1 MKKNLLL
8 LLASLLLAAP
18 VLACP
23 LCAKQQPKGF
33 ANITHGVGPGGWFDY
48 AMLYGSIAIVV
59 LVFAVFFWLLVRPD
73 SARNRARRQQI
84 SFS

>member
-8 LLASLLLAAP
+8 LLVGLLLTWPA
-18 VLACP
+18 LACP
-23 LCAKQQPKGF
+23 VCEKQQPKGF

-48 AMLYGSIAIVV
+48 AMLYGSIAVVV
-59 LVFAVFFWLLVRPD
+59 LVFAGFFWLLLRPD
-73 SARNRARRQQI
+73 SARNRARRQQL

>member
-1 MKKNLLL
+1 MKKNLLWLLVGL
-8 LLASLLLAAP
+8 LLTGP

-48 AMLYGSIAIVV
+48 AMLYGSIAVVV
-59 LVFAVFFWLLVRPD
+59 LVFAGFFWLLMRPD
-73 SARNRARRQQI
+73 NARSRARRQQV

>member
-8 LLASLLLAAP
+8 LLLGLLLTGPA
-18 VLACP
+18 LACP

-48 AMLYGSIAIVV
+48 AMLYGSIAVV
-59 LVFAVFFWLLVRPD
+59 ALVFACFFWFLMRPD
-73 SARNRARRQQI
+73 SARNKARRQQL

>member
-1 MKKNLLL
+1 MKKNHLLL
-8 LLASLLLAAP
+8 IITLLLTGP

-33 ANITHGVGPGGWFDY
+33 ANITHGVGPGGWFD
-48 AMLYGSIAIVV
+48 
-59 LVFAVFFWLLVRPD
+59 FAGFFWLLMRPD
-73 SARNRARRQQI
+73 NARSRARRQQV